1 LLLLSS
7 YQNGRNGTFQH
18 GFRPSEGGDE
28 GPSGLSRRIACKKCG
43 DFHLWIYTGRAKLQ
57 ARWCQVFFVLYNGYF
72 YTTIHNCLEIT
83 VMLFISQDCRE
94 FHQAKDGD
102 GWVEQSFQPIL
113 FGMLHKVNARLFQPL
128 TSVILHLSFQG
139 KQMICSILSL
149 F

>member
-1 LLLLSS
+1 VVISI
-7 YQNGRNGTFQH
+7 F
-18 GFRPSEGGDE
+18 GFIQEE
-28 GPSGLSRRIACKKCG
+28 LNCKLDGVRC
-43 DFHLWIYTGRAKLQ
+43 
-57 ARWCQVFFVLYNGYF
+57 FFVLYNGYF